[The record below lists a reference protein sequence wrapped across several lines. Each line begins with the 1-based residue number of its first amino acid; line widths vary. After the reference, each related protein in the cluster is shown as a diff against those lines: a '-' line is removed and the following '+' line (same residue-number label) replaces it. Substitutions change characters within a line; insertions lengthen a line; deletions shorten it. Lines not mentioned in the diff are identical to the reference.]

1 MCTNAGEDKIIPKDA
16 AFFLVPCISLD
27 LALCH
32 IFYQYCQNSLRLI
45 RHIMEKKNT
54 KERLIIQ
61 MKKIASLAYSFLYV
75 EIFFTSENY

>member
-45 RHIMEKKNT
+45 RHIMKKKKYERKVDYPNEKYCIFSIFIFVCRN
-54 KERLIIQ
+54 
-61 MKKIASLAYSFLYV
+61 FLHK
-75 EIFFTSENY
+75 

>member
-45 RHIMEKKNT
+45 RHIMK
-54 KERLIIQ
+54 
-61 MKKIASLAYSFLYV
+61 KKIRKKG
-75 EIFFTSENY
+75 

>member
-45 RHIMEKKNT
+45 RHIMKKKNT

-61 MKKIASLAYSFLYV
+61 MKNIASLAYSFLYV
-75 EIFFTSENY
+75 EIFFTSEK